1 MPRPARRTSTPRFD
15 AQASL
20 DSPGANR
27 LLAYPAGA
35 VIYAQGDVAER
46 VLYLRAGHVKLA
58 VVSSRGKEAIVGMIG
73 AGEFF
78 GEGCLAGQRRRM
90 GSAVAR
96 DDVTLMAIPCRMMR
110 ALLHEHRAMS
120 DLFIAKILARNIRI
134 EEDLVDQ
141 LFNNSEKRLARTLL
155 RLASYGQG
163 EMPALV
169 VPAISQE
176 TLAEIVGTTR
186 SRINVFM
193 QRFRKLGFIE
203 GGKGIRV
210 NPSLLSVV
218 LGDPHVEAGRP
229 HPATA
234 RTVNTRQ
241 GAAGSGPVRR
251 TSGRTGR

>member
-1 MPRPARRTSTPRFD
+1 MPRATSPSSVF
-15 AQASL
+15 
-20 DSPGANR
+20 
-27 LLAYPAGA
+27 
-35 VIYAQGDVAER
+35 
-46 VLYLRAGHVKLA
+46 YLRAGHVKLS

-96 DDVTLMAIPCRMMR
+96 DDVTLMAIPCRAMR
-110 ALLHEHRAMS
+110 TLLHEQQAMS
-120 DLFIAKILARNIRI
+120 DLFIAKILARNIRV

-155 RLASYGQG
+155 RLACYGQV
-163 EMPALV
+163 EAPTLV

-186 SRINVFM
+186 SRVNVFM

-203 GGKGIRV
+203 GRKGIRV
-210 NPSLLSVV
+210 NPSFAQRRARRS
-218 LGDPHVEAGRP
+218 PGRVRRP
-229 HPATA
+229 RPAMG
-234 RTVNTRQ
+234 RTVSTHPE
-241 GAAGSGPVRR
+241 AAGSGPVRR
-251 TSGRTGR
+251 TFGRTGR